1 MKVIKRASF
10 GYRNF
15 FRFKTPVCFYN

>member
-1 MKVIKRASF
+1 MKRASF